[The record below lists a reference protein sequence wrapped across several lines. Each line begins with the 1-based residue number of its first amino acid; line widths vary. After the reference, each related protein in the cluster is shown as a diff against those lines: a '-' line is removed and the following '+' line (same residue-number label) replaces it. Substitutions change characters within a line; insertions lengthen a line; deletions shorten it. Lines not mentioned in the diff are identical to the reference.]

1 MMLLNP
7 GDAMGKSIA
16 EWAKGDRDAARY
28 WLDIARELRAGWSDR
43 SRGYTNTP
51 PVEHEPAEPLGLT
64 PQQRRQSDITELID
78 AVRPADDLC
87 LACGRE
93 LIAGPGGIVVHRT
106 SYLVGCDEAYSAP
119 FATST
124 ATSQ

>member
-1 MMLLNP
+1 MTTLLNP
-7 GDAMGKSIA
+7 GEAMGKSIA

-28 WLDIARELRAGWSDR
+28 WLDIASELRAGWSDK

-78 AVRPADDLC
+78 AVRPVDDNRC
-87 LACGRE
+87 PACGGE
-93 LIAGPGGIVVHRT
+93 TFINQPGDRVHRST
-106 SYLVGCDEAYSAP
+106 YLVECLPTSL
-119 FATST
+119 ATSR
-124 ATSQ
+124 